1 MRFYVASILVMPRER
16 GVEEEEEEGER
27 NGRLR
32 SFRILPIL
40 LLFPVLHCWYAIP
53 CLIGIEIVLIQFFT

>member
-1 MRFYVASILVMPRER
+1 MPRER

-32 SFRILPIL
+32 NFRILPIL

-53 CLIGIEIVLIQFFT
+53 CLIDLPLKNAIFGCSAAEKKSF